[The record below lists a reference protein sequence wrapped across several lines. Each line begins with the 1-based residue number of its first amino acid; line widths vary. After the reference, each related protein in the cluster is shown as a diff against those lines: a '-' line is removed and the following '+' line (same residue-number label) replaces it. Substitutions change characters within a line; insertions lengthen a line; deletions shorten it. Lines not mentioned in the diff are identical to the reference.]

1 MAHSLTRPIPRRTF
15 LETGALAVGALATAR
30 VLGAEKPAV
39 PAGPKAHVT
48 ARDMLRG
55 LLYTKKEVDEW
66 LAGKAFPFAKYSSEY
81 GWLLRPGRVREG
93 VDKSVCVYTF
103 GPLDERITI
112 NYRDRPC
119 RINTY
124 GNSYTQCHQVSD
136 GETWQEALAAHLQE
150 PLRNFGVGGWSVY
163 QAYLRML
170 REEQRAPAEFIVFNI
185 YEDDH
190 FRNLDSWR
198 NIRAKKHVRF
208 IEPTLPHVVVNAEEQ
223 RFDERPNPC
232 PTPASVY
239 HLTDLDWV
247 EQQFKDDFALR
258 IMLAHAN
265 ATASNP
271 EQAYADINRLATTHG
286 IITRVDTGAALSK
299 AAEALH
305 CRTAYFSSMRIVEKI
320 ETYARQTG
328 KRVLY
333 VLSGPARNI
342 AQFVS
347 EGVRRD
353 QPFVDFMRAQKLP
366 FVDLLDTHVRD
377 FASYKGDIKDYLARH
392 FIGHYN
398 PRGNFFCA
406 QAIKGPLVQMLDPKP
421 VPYRSDSEV

>member
-1 MAHSLTRPIPRRTF
+1 MKPLPRREF
-15 LETGALAVGALATAR
+15 LKAGTLALGGLAAGR
-30 VLGAEKPAV
+30 LAGAEKKGAV
-39 PAGPKAHVT
+39 SGAPNPNIT
-48 ARDMLRG
+48 AREMLRG
-55 LLYTKKEVDEW
+55 LIYTREEVDAW

-81 GWLLRPGRVREG
+81 GWLLRPGLVPEG
-93 VDKSVCVYTF
+93 VDKSLCVYTF

-112 NYRDRPC
+112 NYRDRPV

-150 PLRNFGVGGWSVY
+150 PLRNFGVGGWSMY

-170 REEQRAPAEFIVFNI
+170 NEEKRAPAEFIIFNI

-198 NIRAKKHVRF
+198 NIRARKHVRF
-208 IEPTLPHVVVNAEEQ
+208 IEPTLPHVVVNAEEG
-223 RFDERPNPC
+223 RFEERPNRC
-232 PTPASVY
+232 PTPESFY

-247 EQQFKDDFALR
+247 ERQFRDDFALK

-265 ATASNP
+265 APSANP
-271 EQAYADINRLATTHG
+271 EHSYADFSKLATTHG
-286 IITRVDTGAALSK
+286 IVTRVDTGAALS
-299 AAEALH
+299 ATAEALH
-305 CRTAYFSSMRIVEKI
+305 CRAAHFSSQKIVEKI
-320 ETYARQTG
+320 EAFARQTN

-342 AQFVS
+342 ARWVT

-353 QPFVDFMRAQKLP
+353 QPFVDFMRTRRLP
-366 FVDLLDTHVRD
+366 HVDLLEAHVQD
-377 FASYKGDIKDYLARH
+377 FASYKGELKDYLAQH

-406 QAIKGPLVQMLDPKP
+406 EAIKPRLIEMLEPKP
-421 VPYRSDSEV
+421 IPYRRERAL